1 VVELS
6 LTWTPATE
14 SKEAKETRRQFNAL
28 LKHMTKL
35 LDEESSSEDIHA
47 AASLIYASLSNA
59 DADLNKSKF
68 VSVDSCLKSCVRGSH

>member
-1 VVELS
+1 
-6 LTWTPATE
+6 
-14 SKEAKETRRQFNAL
+14 
-28 LKHMTKL
+28 MTKL